1 MTRLPP
7 VTAVVPT
14 HNRPEL
20 MQRAV
25 ESVLSQQYAGDI
37 EVIVVFDAC
46 EPFEPP
52 VVVPPSRTL
61 RIVANNRSRG
71 LAGARNTGI
80 TEALHPYVAF
90 LDDDDYW
97 LQGKLQAQMERFAE
111 GSGTVL
117 VGTAM
122 VVNDGERTH
131 ERLVPMETVGHAD
144 LLRDRMAGLHSST
157 FVFEKSALLG
167 PVGMVDEN
175 LPGSY
180 GEDYD
185 LLLRTALVAPISV
198 VNRPLVSVSWTPG
211 QSYFFGKWGAY
222 ADGLEYLLKTHEG
235 FRGDRKAHG
244 RIASQISFARAA
256 SGERRVS
263 RRWVREAL
271 RRDPTQI
278 KAWLALGISLR
289 LLSAPWVVGVVQR
302 MGKGI

>member
-1 MTRLPP
+1 MTRRPP
-7 VTAVVPT
+7 VTAVIPT

-20 MQRAV
+20 MQRAL
-25 ESVLSQQYAGDI
+25 ESVLGQEYDGEI

-46 EPFEPP
+46 EPFVPP
-52 VVVPPSRTL
+52 VEVPSSRTL
-61 RIVANNRSRG
+61 RVVVNQRSRG

-80 TEALHPYVAF
+80 VEALHPYVAF

-97 LQGKLQAQMERFAE
+97 LAGKLEAQMERFAE
-111 GSGTVL
+111 RPETVL

-122 VVNDGERTH
+122 VVDDGERTH
-131 ERLVPMETVGHAD
+131 ERLVPTETVGHAD

-157 FVFEKSALLG
+157 FVFDKTALMG
-167 PVGMVDEN
+167 PIGMVDEN

-185 LLLRTALVAPISV
+185 LLLRTALVAPVSV
-198 VNRPLVSVSWTPG
+198 VNRALVSVSWTG

-222 ADGLEYLLKTHEG
+222 ADGLEYLLATHEG
-235 FRGDRKAHG
+235 FRQNRKAHG

-256 SGERRVS
+256 SGERRIS

-271 RRDPTQI
+271 RNDPTQI

>member
-1 MTRLPP
+1 
-7 VTAVVPT
+7 
-14 HNRPEL
+14 
-20 MQRAV
+20 
-25 ESVLSQQYAGDI
+25 
-37 EVIVVFDAC
+37 
-46 EPFEPP
+46 
-52 VVVPPSRTL
+52 
-61 RIVANNRSRG
+61 
-71 LAGARNTGI
+71 
-80 TEALHPYVAF
+80 
-90 LDDDDYW
+90 
-97 LQGKLQAQMERFAE
+97 
-111 GSGTVL
+111 
-117 VGTAM
+117 M
-122 VVNDGERTH
+122 VVDDGERTH

-157 FVFEKSALLG
+157 FVFDKSALLG

-256 SGERRVS
+256 SGERRVVAALGARGAAPRPHGRS
-263 RRWVREAL
+263 RRGWRWASPCGCCRPLGRGRRTAHGQGDL
-271 RRDPTQI
+271 RAR
-278 KAWLALGISLR
+278 
-289 LLSAPWVVGVVQR
+289 
-302 MGKGI
+302 